1 MPPSGLMAGWWSYSA
16 NTDPAKPAS
25 VVLSAHGY
33 AAGQPA
39 TRLFYGQGSSRVTR
53 GHITLGGS
61 VTLPAYSL
69 TEIVLDPANTN
80 LGA

>member
-1 MPPSGLMAGWWSYSA
+1 MVLLA